1 MNDEILEMLE
11 STPELNSKRC
21 KVISLLLRIFLQFGI
36 YIVAL
41 IIWYL
46 QDYFIA
52 IASLMASYIVM
63 GIIRSKIRNSVIP
76 LKQREHQY
84 SDKEIA
90 DWFVAIEFC
99 FEVSTKDLK
108 IF

>member
-1 MNDEILEMLE
+1 VNNEILEMLE
-11 STPELNSKRC
+11 PTPKLNSKRC
-21 KVISLLLRIFLQFGI
+21 KTISLLLRIFLQFGI
-36 YIVAL
+36 YIIAL

-46 QDYFIA
+46 QDYFIS
-52 IASLMASYIVM
+52 IASLITSYIVM

-76 LKQREHQY
+76 PKQREHQY

-90 DWFVAIEFC
+90 DWFVAREFC
-99 FEVSTKDLK
+99 FEAGTKDLE